1 MNVVVRISER
11 GVWKYVFEKYLLDA
25 NLEQRISV
33 VEEELE
39 KGQEEVDLEEAFE
52 EAPVEALE
60 EEEQVHLAPQRL
72 LYTLDCRLH
81 NFYHLGKKCRSI
93 LQE

>member
-1 MNVVVRISER
+1 M
-11 GVWKYVFEKYLLDA
+11 
-25 NLEQRISV
+25 

-60 EEEQVHLAPQRL
+60 EEEQVHVALQRL

-81 NFYHLGKKCRSI
+81 NVGHLGKTCRSI